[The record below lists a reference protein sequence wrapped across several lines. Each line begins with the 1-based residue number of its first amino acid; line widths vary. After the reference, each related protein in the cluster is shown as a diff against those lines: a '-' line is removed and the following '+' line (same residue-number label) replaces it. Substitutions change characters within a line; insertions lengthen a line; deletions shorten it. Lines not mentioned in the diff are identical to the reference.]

1 MYEIEIETE
10 EKKEQQVEPKGVN
23 QKELQIVKML
33 RVSQILKR
41 DAHFETRSCDQNQ
54 NDRKQA
60 NFVI

>member
-33 RVSQILKR
+33 RVSQMRKR
-41 DAHFETRSCDQNQ
+41 DELFETKSCDQN
-54 NDRKQA
+54 
-60 NFVI
+60 